1 MSLHIYNS
9 TTRKKAT
16 GKQGKKKK
24 EHMNR
29 KRERE
34 IFLDVACAEV
44 GRWAERERI
53 ENTKEKNE
61 RHRVVGLTG
70 RDDYRSF
77 RSVALFRGRIKY
89 NCSGIYLISLEQE
102 RKY

>member
-16 GKQGKKKK
+16 GKQGKKSTRI
-24 EHMNR
+24 E
-29 KRERE
+29 RERE
-34 IFLDVACAEV
+34 ICLDVACAEV